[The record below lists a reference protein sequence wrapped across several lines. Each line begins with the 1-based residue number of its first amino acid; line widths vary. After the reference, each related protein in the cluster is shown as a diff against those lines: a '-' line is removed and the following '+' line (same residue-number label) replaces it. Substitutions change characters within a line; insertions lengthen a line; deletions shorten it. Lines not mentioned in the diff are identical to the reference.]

1 VTRFI
6 FRPPSGRARAYAFT
20 LIELLVVIAII
31 AILIG
36 LLLPAVQKV
45 REAAAR
51 TKCSN
56 NLHQMCLGLHNY
68 ASAFGNFP
76 PAYATPTKAS
86 YEPGWAWST
95 FILPQVEQDALYR
108 EMGLPSANFGV
119 LPPATTP
126 IPQSVTPAQVRNKL
140 SQTPLSIY
148 RCPSDTGP
156 ALNPVR
162 YDHAMSNY
170 RAIMGPNGADINP
183 SYGLAIGDQ
192 DLGGVMFQNSKVRIE
207 TISDGTSNTLAVGE
221 CMWDGTP
228 VGTAGDV
235 QKRAAIWAGMTGLH
249 PAPGAT
255 ANSLWISD
263 IMWWMDQT
271 SATINGTAPQA
282 FSSRHPGGAFFGYC
296 DGSVRFFRNGT
307 DPLLTRWLAGRNDGK
322 VVSND

>member
-1 VTRFI
+1 MSATV
-6 FRPPSGRARAYAFT
+6 PPNPRRGFT

-51 TKCSN
+51 MKCSN
-56 NLHQMCLGLHNY
+56 NLHQMCLGMHNY
-68 ASAFGNFP
+68 ASATGVFP
-76 PAYATPTKAS
+76 PAYRTPQPAT
-86 YEPGWAWST
+86 YQPGWGWGA
-95 FILPQVEQDALYR
+95 ILLPQVEQDALSR
-108 EMGLPSANFGV
+108 SLGVETGPFGPANATAVVATDIPSR
-119 LPPATTP
+119 LT
-126 IPQSVTPAQVRNKL
+126 
-140 SQTPLSIY
+140 QTPLSIY

-156 ALNPVR
+156 DLNPIR
-162 YDHAMSNY
+162 GNHAMSNY

-183 SYGLAIGDQ
+183 NYGFAIGDQ

-207 TISDGTSNTLAVGE
+207 HISDGTSNTLAVGE

-235 QKRAAIWAGMTGLH
+235 TKRAAIWAGMTGLR

-271 SATINGTAPQA
+271 SATVNGSAPQA
-282 FSSRHPGGAFFGYC
+282 FSSRHPGGAMFGFC
-296 DGSVRFFRNGT
+296 DGSVRFFRNGG
-307 DPLLTRWLAGRNDGK
+307 DPLLLRWLAGRNDGRI
-322 VVSND
+322 VNLDF